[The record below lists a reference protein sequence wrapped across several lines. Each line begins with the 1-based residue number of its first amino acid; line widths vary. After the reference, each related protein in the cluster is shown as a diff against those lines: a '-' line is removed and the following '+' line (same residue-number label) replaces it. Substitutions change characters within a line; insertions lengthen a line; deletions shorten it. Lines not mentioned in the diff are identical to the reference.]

1 MEYGDNKINFFL
13 KNESVV
19 DFLRDK
25 NKSLY
30 ITTALKNASS
40 SYRSFVEF
48 TRKKLKVESMNETY
62 MIISDLFS
70 KGKLKHNTIFVS
82 KGIRVFVA
90 EGAKVEDKYTGVL
103 LSTKININ
111 FPKEKCKISYS
122 NSKNDFNSNDTCVEI
137 LFGGNEN
144 E

>member
-111 FPKEKCKISYS
+111 FPKGKCKISYS

-137 LFGGNEN
+137 LSGGNEN